1 MAKMTKE
8 ELNSMIAEQVK
19 AAVASALETKAA
31 PPAAHEE
38 GDGSNASGTKGAPA
52 AAAVERKYA
61 GIYMATGSPEADPNP
76 TKQEK
81 GIGWARAI
89 KCIAQSQGDPGR
101 ALHIAQKMYAQDDVL
116 HRELKAL
123 SATAPSDGGYLI
135 PEIYAADV
143 IELLYAQCVVNQLGA
158 TVVPMETGNL
168 TIPKLKSGASS
179 SYVGELRSTKATK
192 QGFGN
197 VKMSAKKQMTKVL
210 ISNDLLRSASYRADQ
225 IIRDDALRAMALGRD
240 RAALMG
246 KGTTFESKG
255 LLNYNVTKVALDA
268 EPDTSTTGAMLAELI
283 KANVNT
289 NKLGWAFNGA
299 VWGALY
305 NVVDASGRYVYRDG
319 LDKGQL
325 NGHAIGLS
333 NQLPIGTDANGKC
346 SIILGNWSDF
356 LVGEQLAMEAEMFRE
371 GSAKDENDEIIS
383 AIDNDCS
390 ILRLISLHDF
400 ALRHE
405 ESFVVGT
412 GLQTK

>member
-1 MAKMTKE
+1 
-8 ELNSMIAEQVK
+8 
-19 AAVASALETKAA
+19 
-31 PPAAHEE
+31 
-38 GDGSNASGTKGAPA
+38 
-52 AAAVERKYA
+52 
-61 GIYMATGSPEADPNP
+61 
-76 TKQEK
+76 
-81 GIGWARAI
+81 
-89 KCIAQSQGDPGR
+89 
-101 ALHIAQKMYAQDDVL
+101 
-116 HRELKAL
+116 
-123 SATAPSDGGYLI
+123 
-135 PEIYAADV
+135 
-143 IELLYAQCVVNQLGA
+143 
-158 TVVPMETGNL
+158 
-168 TIPKLKSGASS
+168 
-179 SYVGELRSTKATK
+179 
-192 QGFGN
+192 
-197 VKMSAKKQMTKVL
+197 
-210 ISNDLLRSASYRADQ
+210 
-225 IIRDDALRAMALGRD
+225 
-240 RAALMG
+240 MG
-246 KGTTFESKG
+246 KGTTFEPKG